1 MGRLRLGSMPCWVI
15 GRSMQ
20 RARPPPRQRDKDD
33 VSFGRPQKLAPEQ
46 KTRALLLVP
55 KQIRQRSRP
64 GWPFRLS
71 APEIEA
77 KDVSASKDNAATPT
91 LAI

>member
-1 MGRLRLGSMPCWVI
+1 MQEPVRL
-15 GRSMQ
+15 
-20 RARPPPRQRDKDD
+20 PRQRDKDG

-55 KQIRQRSRP
+55 KQIPQRSRP

-71 APEIEA
+71 APEKEDQRREREQGQRRYA
-77 KDVSASKDNAATPT
+77 DPGNSTFSPMPATDP
-91 LAI
+91 